1 MKKVQ
6 IAILIGIFGILVLVP
21 SMAGADGSKA
31 KEVIGACTTQE
42 SLAMEATVGIVKD
55 MAAAMQNQG
64 LVRRCDQLLDML
76 AEMDKLQNQIN
87 ATKTQMDVML
97 REHKREIIQG
107 MP

>member
-1 MKKVQ
+1 MKRVV
-6 IAILIGIFGILVLVP
+6 IGLVAMSFVVLLLMP
-21 SMAGADGSKA
+21 AMAGAAEGKA

-55 MAAAMQNQG
+55 MAAAMQNSG
-64 LVRRCDQLLDML
+64 LVKRCDQLLDML

-97 REHKREIIQG
+97 KEHKREIIQG

>member
-6 IAILIGIFGILVLVP
+6 IALLIAIFGILVLVP
-21 SMAGADGSKA
+21 SMAGADAKA

-55 MAAAMQNQG
+55 MAVAMQNQG
-64 LVRRCDQLLDML
+64 LVKRCDQLLDML
-76 AEMDKLQNQIN
+76 GELDKLQNQIN
-87 ATKTQMDVML
+87 ATKMQMDVML
-97 REHKREIIQG
+97 KEHKKEIIQG